1 LKIVAAATGL
11 TVAEIR
17 VNLSLVDATPPAADL
32 ANTVRVN
39 ASYTPATLAAQLT
52 STLKNSASAELRAV
66 AAEALAADSPLLRDY
81 ALAQSYDAA
90 ALQNHA
96 ALTAANNSDE
106 PLEKTWICTLD
117 GRTRPSH
124 YRADGLRVPID
135 GKFPVGRAQMDFP
148 GDRSAP
154 PEEWKNCVVGSTQ
167 VAWPGQDVLQA
178 TLRRHRGTFVDL
190 VTADGRKLT
199 ITANH
204 KVLTPAGYVTADSLR
219 PGDEV
224 IGSSS
229 SDVPQVGDVP
239 PRIEEVYRALSEVRE
254 PQRVVAGA
262 MDFHGDITEGDVVEV
277 VGTDRDL
284 GGEVDER
291 SDVLQ
296 WATGTQSARSGLGA
310 AVVGDLGLGVG
321 SHLKRLA
328 LASASGMSG
337 LRVGEPFVG
346 AHLGHSAEIGL
357 GPSADVE
364 PSFFEVANG
373 GGAADSEDARHLFH
387 AHAAGMKP
395 VELSAVKIYSAS
407 HDVYNLSTTQEW
419 FIGNGIAVH
428 NCRCRVGVLAPDEDI
443 PDELDRHTERLD
455 GRDSVVV
462 NRDGRTQE
470 EEIRRRAAQGETRA
484 RDERGRTAS
493 GEPALAGGV
502 MDTFRT
508 FTDSVIGLVGQPTS
522 DGRMLA
528 AGIDLTFRA
537 FPLPLMWCRQSKE
550 GHSDSFTVGVIES
563 ARVEGDR
570 VLASGYMLN
579 SVEADEAAAQL
590 AHGVTSPSVDLAAAE
605 WTYTDENGVVVDEQ
619 DLWDRVDAGLPVL
632 TTFTAAEL
640 IGTTLVATAA
650 FGDTSVSLNP
660 ERESRDVAL
669 VAGAADD
676 FRPPTYDHRLF
687 DNPNLSGPTLPTM
700 GEDGRIYGHLAVF
713 GQCHRS
719 IQTECVLV
727 PRSPSGY
734 GHFHTSPALRL
745 DDGSRLPVGRLT
757 VGTGHAD
764 PRLGASPAAAHY
776 DNTGSCFGLVRV
788 GEDEHGVWFSGVAAP
803 WATADQIAQGI
814 ASPLSGDW
822 RDFGQGLDLV
832 AALAV
837 NTPGF
842 AARGRDD
849 DQGRPIALV
858 ASMGPSRGNLR
869 RTGMSVEDVKAAVR
883 AVLSEQAAADAAARV
898 SAAEAVRRDEVLSR
912 ARDAVGE
919 PLAPAQRIAQM
930 LGRR

>member
-1 LKIVAAATGL
+1 MTVWPPVDEALAEQIVAEQVVFDLYAEAFRRWLPHVRQAVLPPAPITAAAGDSDPLPPPVPAGVEQSANWWAAISETVIVGGLLALWASTYRAACEALGVTMPQPPDPETAPDPAAEPDRETLKIVASATGL

-17 VNLSLVDATPPAADL
+17 LNLSLVDATPSAADF

-39 ASYTPATLAAQLT
+39 ASYTPETLAAQLT
-52 STLKNSASAELRAV
+52 TTLKNSTSAELRAV

-106 PLEKTWICTLD
+106 PLEKVFIATLD
-117 GRTRPSH
+117 AKTRKTH
-124 YRADGLRVPID
+124 WAADGQRVPLD
-135 GKFPVGRAQMDFP
+135 GKFQVGRARMDFP

-154 PEEWKNCVVGSTQ
+154 PEEWKNC
-167 VAWPGQDVLQA
+167 
-178 TLRRHRGTFVDL
+178 R
-190 VTADGRKLT
+190 
-199 ITANH
+199 
-204 KVLTPAGYVTADSLR
+204 
-219 PGDEV
+219 
-224 IGSSS
+224 
-229 SDVPQVGDVP
+229 
-239 PRIEEVYRALSEVRE
+239 
-254 PQRVVAGA
+254 
-262 MDFHGDITEGDVVEV
+262 
-277 VGTDRDL
+277 
-284 GGEVDER
+284 
-291 SDVLQ
+291 
-296 WATGTQSARSGLGA
+296 
-310 AVVGDLGLGVG
+310 
-321 SHLKRLA
+321 
-328 LASASGMSG
+328 
-337 LRVGEPFVG
+337 
-346 AHLGHSAEIGL
+346 
-357 GPSADVE
+357 
-364 PSFFEVANG
+364 
-373 GGAADSEDARHLFH
+373 
-387 AHAAGMKP
+387 
-395 VELSAVKIYSAS
+395 
-407 HDVYNLSTTQEW
+407 
-419 FIGNGIAVH
+419 
-428 NCRCRVGVLAPDEDI
+428 CRCGVLAPDEDI

-493 GEPALAGGV
+493 GEPALLAGGV

-570 VLASGYMLN
+570 VLASGYLLN
-579 SVEADEAAAQL
+579 SAEADEAAAQL

-687 DNPNLSGPTLPTM
+687 DNPNLSGPTLPSM

-788 GEDEHGVWFSGVAAP
+788 GEDKHGVWFSGVAAP
-803 WATADQIAQGI
+803 WATAEQIAQGI

-869 RTGMSVEDVKAAVR
+869 RMGMSVEDVKAAVR

>member
-1 LKIVAAATGL
+1 
-11 TVAEIR
+11 
-17 VNLSLVDATPPAADL
+17 
-32 ANTVRVN
+32 
-39 ASYTPATLAAQLT
+39 
-52 STLKNSASAELRAV
+52 
-66 AAEALAADSPLLRDY
+66 
-81 ALAQSYDAA
+81 
-90 ALQNHA
+90 
-96 ALTAANNSDE
+96 
-106 PLEKTWICTLD
+106 
-117 GRTRPSH
+117 
-124 YRADGLRVPID
+124 
-135 GKFPVGRAQMDFP
+135 
-148 GDRSAP
+148 
-154 PEEWKNCVVGSTQ
+154 
-167 VAWPGQDVLQA
+167 
-178 TLRRHRGTFVDL
+178 
-190 VTADGRKLT
+190 
-199 ITANH
+199 
-204 KVLTPAGYVTADSLR
+204 
-219 PGDEV
+219 
-224 IGSSS
+224 
-229 SDVPQVGDVP
+229 
-239 PRIEEVYRALSEVRE
+239 
-254 PQRVVAGA
+254 
-262 MDFHGDITEGDVVEV
+262 
-277 VGTDRDL
+277 
-284 GGEVDER
+284 
-291 SDVLQ
+291 
-296 WATGTQSARSGLGA
+296 
-310 AVVGDLGLGVG
+310 
-321 SHLKRLA
+321 
-328 LASASGMSG
+328 
-337 LRVGEPFVG
+337 
-346 AHLGHSAEIGL
+346 
-357 GPSADVE
+357 
-364 PSFFEVANG
+364 
-373 GGAADSEDARHLFH
+373 
-387 AHAAGMKP
+387 
-395 VELSAVKIYSAS
+395 
-407 HDVYNLSTTQEW
+407 
-419 FIGNGIAVH
+419 
-428 NCRCRVGVLAPDEDI
+428 LAPDEDI

-493 GEPALAGGV
+493 GEPALLAGGV
-502 MDTFRT
+502 MDMFRT

-537 FPLPLMWCRQSKE
+537 FPLPLMWCKQSKE

-650 FGDTSVSLNP
+650 FGDTAVVLNP
-660 ERESRDVAL
+660 DRESRDVAL
-669 VAGAADD
+669 VAGAAED
-676 FRPPTYDHRLF
+676 FRPRTYDHRLF
-687 DNPNLSGPTLPTM
+687 ENPNLSGPTLPTM
-700 GEDGRIYGHLAVF
+700 GADGRIYGHLAVF

-734 GHFHTSPALRL
+734 GHFHTSPALCM

-764 PRLGASPAAAHY
+764 PRMAAAPAAAHY
-776 DNTGSCFGLVRV
+776 DNTGATFALVRV

-803 WATADQIAQGI
+803 WATPPQIEEGI

-858 ASMGPSRGNLR
+858 ASVGPPRLNTAR
-869 RTGMSVEDVKAAVR
+869 RAAMSVEDVKAAVR
-883 AVLSEQAAADAAARV
+883 EVLSEQAAADAAARV
-898 SAAEAVRRDEVLSR
+898 SAAESVRRDEVLGR
-912 ARDAVGE
+912 ARDTVGE